1 MKLWGHFRL
10 PMVALVTGILLA
22 ASVGTALA
30 GPPTPTGTPEPGRG
44 RGPNVPNVRSGLTE
58 DRDEK
63 DAKDAEDDKDPGVAS
78 LAKRRGFFGTVVSND
93 ASGKTIV
100 VGVQVGGSTT
110 DVNVRYDGSTVCK
123 KPKAGKI
130 DCSTIAAGDRVAV
143 NLKHDT
149 HIARHIN
156 VLPVKPEVRHTHQV
170 GVVTGLTDSSITIKL
185 RNGEAKTFQE
195 VKGVGIDPDG
205 ATLQQGSFVTLIL
218 NRDGQVTEIVVHKKT
233 PPNWPTS

>member
-1 MKLWGHFRL
+1 MRLKSRFRIL
-10 PMVALVTGILLA
+10 LVALLVGLLA
-22 ASVGTALA
+22 TATVGTALA
-30 GPPTPTGTPEPGRG
+30 DPPHPPGRPDKSGAGNGPIVAGTQTADSSHAAKG
-44 RGPNVPNVRSGLTE
+44 R
-58 DRDEK
+58 DK
-63 DAKDAEDDKDPGVAS
+63 DAGDLDVAS

-93 ASGKTIV
+93 TADKKIV
-100 VGVQVGGSTT
+100 VAVRVADDTK
-110 DVNVRYDGSTVCK
+110 DVDVSYDDSTVCK

-149 HIARHIN
+149 HTARHIN
-156 VLPVKPEVRHTHQV
+156 VLPVKPEVRHAHQV

-195 VKGVGIDPDG
+195 VKGVDIDPDS